1 MESSVFKDII
11 ESLMD
16 IPNPSREDVNRVKVK
31 IAEKYRLNYVPSN
44 SEIIRR
50 LSASQR
56 AKLLKVLRRKN
67 VRVAS
72 GVTVIAAMTKP
83 W

>member
-1 MESSVFKDII
+1 MESSIFKDII

-16 IPNPSREDVNRVKVK
+16 IPNPSREDVNRVKVR